1 MDTPALS
8 LNLNVNTMS
17 KQHGRH
23 VVVVGTQWGDE
34 GKGKLV
40 DWLTEFSQGVCVS
53 KVDTMRA
60 TRWSSTA

>member
-23 VVVVGTQWGDE
+23 VVVVGAQWGDE

-40 DWLTEFSQGVCVS
+40 DWLTEFSQGVV
-53 KVDTMRA
+53 RFQG
-60 TRWSSTA
+60 